1 MSFLW
6 PTMLFSLILIP
17 LFVGLYLFQQQ
28 RRRRIIA
35 NAGSLGFVQRGPGAG
50 LGSRRHI
57 PAVLFLIGLA
67 VLLFSLARPTATVQ
81 VPRIEGTVLL
91 AFDVSGSMSAED
103 FEPNRMEAAKA
114 AARTF
119 VERQPSGVLI
129 GVIAFSDNGFAIQ
142 APTSDKDAIL
152 TAISRLTP
160 QRGTALGHGIIA
172 ALNVLRT
179 EAGQEPIS
187 LDPNAERPAPIPAT
201 ASQSAAIVLISDG
214 ENNERPDPFDAAQLA
229 MEQGVA
235 IHTVGIGS
243 PNGAVIEVEGFMV
256 NTMLNEPL
264 LRELSEI
271 TGGEYY
277 SAQNEKDLEE
287 IYSNVIPQLVIKPEK
302 TEITSIFAGAGTLI
316 FLIGGAFSLAWF
328 RRLP

>member
-28 RRRRIIA
+28 RRRRIVA
-35 NAGSLGFVQRGPGAG
+35 QAGSLGFVQGGPGTR

>member
-17 LFVGLYLFQQQ
+17 LFVGAYVLQQQ
-28 RRRRIIA
+28 RRRRIVSQV
-35 NAGSLGFVQRGPGAG
+35 GSLGFVQRGPGAG
-50 LGSRRHI
+50 LGRKRHI
-57 PAVLFLIGLA
+57 PPLLFLLGLA
-67 VLLFSLARPTATVQ
+67 ILLISLARPTATVQ

-91 AFDVSGSMSAED
+91 AFDVSGSMSADD
-103 FEPNRMEAAKA
+103 FEPNRMEAAKV

-119 VERQPSGVLI
+119 VERQPSGVLV

-142 APTSDKDAIL
+142 SPTSDKDAIL

-172 ALNVLRT
+172 SLNVLRT

-187 LDPNAERPAPIPAT
+187 LDPNAERPAPIPAM
-201 ASQSAAIVLISDG
+201 ASQSAAIVLLSDG
-214 ENNERPDPFDAAQLA
+214 ENNERPDPFEAAQLA
-229 MEQGVA
+229 AEQGVT

-243 PNGAVIEVEGFMV
+243 PGGAVIEVEGFMV
-256 NTMLNEPL
+256 NTMLNEGL

-277 SAQNEKDLEE
+277 SAQNQQDLEK
-287 IYSNVIPQLVIKPEK
+287 IYSDVIPQLVIKPEK
-302 TEITSIFAGAGTLI
+302 TEVTSIFAGAGTLI
-316 FLIGGAFSLAWF
+316 FLIGGAFSLALF

>member
-1 MSFLW
+1 MTFLW
-6 PTMLFSLILIP
+6 PTMLISLILIP
-17 LFVGLYLFQQQ
+17 LFVGLYLLQQQ
-28 RRRRIIA
+28 RRRRIVSQV
-35 NAGSLGFVQRGPGAG
+35 GSLGFVQRGPGAG
-50 LGSRRHI
+50 LGRKRHI
-57 PAVLFLIGLA
+57 PPILFIVGLA

-91 AFDVSGSMSAED
+91 AFDVSGSMAADD
-103 FEPNRMEAAKA
+103 FAPNRMEAAKN

-119 VERQPSGVLI
+119 VERQPPGVLV

-142 APTSDKDAIL
+142 SPTSDKDAIQ

-187 LDPNAERPAPIPAT
+187 LDPDAPRPAPIPAM
-201 ASQSAAIVLISDG
+201 ANSSAAIVLLSDG
-214 ENNERPDPFDAAQLA
+214 ENNERPDPFEVAQLA
-229 MEQGVA
+229 AEQGVT

-243 PNGAVIEVEGFMV
+243 PGGAVLEVEGFMV
-256 NTMLNEPL
+256 HTMLNEPL
-264 LRELSEI
+264 LRELSDI
-271 TGGEYY
+271 TGGAYH

-287 IYSNVIPQLVIKPEK
+287 IYSNVIPQLVIKPER
-302 TEITSIFAGAGTLI
+302 TEVTSIFAGAGTLI
-316 FLIGGAFSLAWF
+316 FLIGGAFSLALF